1 MGLVGPGMG
10 HLGHLVGT
18 GLCRA
23 VFGRMCLVG
32 SEHRYRVG
40 GVSGVISALSA
51 WLRGLICATGGTRR
65 TWDGSSGSLGRY
77 RFV

>member
-1 MGLVGPGMG
+1 MG

-18 GLCRA
+18 GSCRA
-23 VFGRMCLVG
+23 VFGRVCLVG

-51 WLRGLICATGGTRR
+51 
-65 TWDGSSGSLGRY
+65 
-77 RFV
+77 